1 LMLCHHARR
10 QARFTGGD
18 LVLLADQDR
27 TLWDAGQIDEAR
39 ALIDRALALQ
49 GRGPYVLQ
57 AAIAAL
63 QTDDPIDW
71 PQVAA
76 LYDRLARLTG
86 SPVVELNR
94 VVAVAQAGSPG
105 AALAI
110 VDQRALDDY
119 PYLHSTR
126 AELLRR
132 LDRPHDAAAAYRR
145 ALELTHTEPERR
157 FLERRLVSC
166 VRGSLSIS

>member
-1 LMLCHHARR
+1 M
-10 QARFTGGD
+10 
-18 LVLLADQDR
+18 
-27 TLWDAGQIDEAR
+27 
-39 ALIDRALALQ
+39 
-49 GRGPYVLQ
+49 LQ

-94 VVAVAQAGSPG
+94 AVAVAQAGSLG

-110 VDQRALDDY
+110 VDQLALDDY

-132 LDRPHDAAAAYRR
+132 LDRPDDAAAAYRR
-145 ALELTHTEPERR
+145 ALELTYTEPERR
-157 FLERRLVSC
+157 FLERRLAELEASPDPEV
-166 VRGSLSIS
+166 